1 MNIFYHFYQII
12 VVPIE
17 VGFIG
22 IVGDCT
28 NLLIE
33 THIQSYSIILDTKS
47 FLSLCVVNHPPS
59 KYFERRTEIS
69 PSPHYYK
76 YAK

>member
-22 IVGDCT
+22 IVDDYT

-33 THIQSYSIILDTKS
+33 THIQSYSIIPIVSSSVVLD
-47 FLSLCVVNHPPS
+47 N
-59 KYFERRTEIS
+59 R
-69 PSPHYYK
+69 
-76 YAK
+76 